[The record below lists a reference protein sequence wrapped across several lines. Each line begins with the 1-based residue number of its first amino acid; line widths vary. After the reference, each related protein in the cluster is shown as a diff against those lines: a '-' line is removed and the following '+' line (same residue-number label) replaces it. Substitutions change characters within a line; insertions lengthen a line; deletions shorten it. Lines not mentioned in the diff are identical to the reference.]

1 MRIHTGRILARC
13 APIVAAFALAAQAMS
28 AAAAWP
34 ERPIRLI
41 VPFAPGGSND
51 VVARVVSAKLTDRLG
66 QPVVVENRGGAGGSI
81 GTEFVAKS
89 APDGYTLLFASE
101 SIMTNAVVGKKLPYD
116 PVTDL
121 QPIGEIGSGPFVI
134 AVGNAVPAKTLG
146 ELIALARAKPRTLNY
161 GTAGVGGINHLGTEL
176 VAHAAGIKLVHVPYK
191 GISLAFND
199 MFAGSLQVMLPSVPS
214 AAPFIRDGRI
224 RGLAVTSAQR
234 SPLLPE
240 MPTAAEA
247 GLPGFEL
254 EVWWGL
260 SGPAKLPA
268 GIVQRLN
275 AELNAALA
283 TPEMQQV
290 LAREGITPRPGSA
303 QAFSELIRAD
313 YQRWQKLARDAGLK
327 AE

>member
-1 MRIHTGRILARC
+1 MRIHCGRTLARC
-13 APIVAAFALAAQAMS
+13 APIVAALVLAAQAMT
-28 AAAAWP
+28 AQAAWP

-116 PVTDL
+116 PVKDL

-214 AAPFIRDGRI
+214 AVPFIRDGRI

-275 AELNAALA
+275 TELNAALA
-283 TPEMQQV
+283 APEMQQV

-303 QAFSELIRAD
+303 QAFSELIRVD
-313 YQRWQKLARDAGLK
+313 YQRWQKLAHDAGLK
-327 AE
+327 VE